1 MIELTDIPLALKVSK
16 IIPVHKSNKPKN
28 DFKSYRPIALQANI
42 YKLFDKL
49 LMNNFL
55 PFIYDNKIIPETQYS
70 YKKTVNCESQLID
83 MIKYITEA
91 FNDKDIISIDII
103 FLDFSDAFNYVSHDK
118 LIKKLSNI
126 GISHKFLKIIINSLK
141 VEKNL

>member
-28 DFKSYRPIALQANI
+28 AFKSYRPIALQANI

-70 YKKTVNCESQLID
+70 YKKQ
-83 MIKYITEA
+83 
-91 FNDKDIISIDII
+91 
-103 FLDFSDAFNYVSHDK
+103 
-118 LIKKLSNI
+118 
-126 GISHKFLKIIINSLK
+126 
-141 VEKNL
+141 